1 MLSPPAY
8 SKHSL
13 IVLAFAA
20 LAWSFWFSHGW
31 LVLCAGLALFLFG
44 MQNLEQ
50 GLKSLAGGK
59 LEGWLS
65 QSTATPFKGLL
76 FGTAATFVLQS
87 STLVSLLTIAF
98 LSAGLITLA
107 GSIAVLFGANLGATS
122 GIWLLA
128 MAGQNLSMAPLA
140 MPLLVFGVLL
150 GFAGDKGK
158 AIGRFLLGISLIFL
172 GIDEIKQ
179 GFSSF
184 GDLQLNRYSAE
195 GVRGALLFV
204 GVGTLITV
212 VLQSSHATLMLT
224 LAALANQQLELPQ
237 ALAIAIGSN
246 VGSAVSTAVMGMI
259 GSARPGQR
267 LAVAHVVFNCTTAVI
282 AFLLLAPMTWGVQ
295 QTAAAVG
302 LGDNPLI
309 QLAMFHTLFNVM
321 GVLVFWPLQR
331 QLARALE
338 RWLPDLQE
346 PEVLIAT
353 HTEQVAQTTR
363 ARYLQPAALQS
374 VESACSAVSKEL
386 QHMGRLGLEVV
397 AHALYAP
404 VQSLQAPLERED
416 PELRLRLQQQA
427 INADVLYKTHIKGVY
442 ADLLEFMGS
451 MVLPMDGAQQ
461 DYWHNSQVAA
471 FQLVEA
477 VKDAHR
483 LQRNMYHYL
492 QGPDDAPARSSYLEL
507 RLHMLQT
514 LRDMRMLSVSDMPEP
529 EWAAQ
534 LQAMDERIAAFD
546 AQFRK
551 HLFAAIRG
559 GLLDSLTV
567 SSLMNDLGFSH
578 SIIQGLRHVL
588 LLGEGHEAARQQQLL
603 MGEAPLIQAA

>member
-1 MLSPPAY
+1 MLSPVY

-20 LAWSFWFSHGW
+20 LAWSFWYSSGW

-59 LEGWLS
+59 LEGWLAK
-65 QSTATPFKGLL
+65 STATPVKGLL

-98 LSAGLITLA
+98 LSAGLITLV

-150 GFAGDKGK
+150 GFSGDKGK
-158 AIGRFLLGISLIFL
+158 ALGRFLLGISLIFL
-172 GIDEIKQ
+172 GIDEIKE

-184 GDLQLNRYSAE
+184 GDLRLDRYSAE
-195 GVRGALLFV
+195 GVKGALLFI

-224 LAALANQQLELPQ
+224 LAALANQQLELSQ
-237 ALAIAIGSN
+237 GLAIAIGSN
-246 VGSAVSTAVMGMI
+246 VGSAVSTGVMGLI
-259 GSARPGQR
+259 GSARVGQR

-282 AFLLLAPMTWGVQ
+282 AFFLLAPMTWLVLQATGWM
-295 QTAAAVG
+295 G
-302 LGDNPLI
+302 WGENKLI

-331 QLARALE
+331 QLAQALE
-338 RWLPDLQE
+338 RCLPDTQE
-346 PEVLIAT
+346 PSVLIDTQTQQAT
-353 HTEQVAQTTR
+353 QITR
-363 ARYLQPAALQS
+363 ARYLKPAALQT
-374 VESACSAVSKEL
+374 VESASKAVSREL

-397 AHALYAP
+397 AHAIYA
-404 VQSLQAPLERED
+404 APDTQGELLRED
-416 PELRLRLQQQA
+416 PELRQRLQQHA
-427 INADVLYKTHIKGVY
+427 VHADVLYKTHIKGVY

-451 MVLPMDGAQQ
+451 MVQPMDVAQQ
-461 DYWHNSQVAA
+461 DFWHNSQVAA

-483 LQRNMYHYL
+483 LQRNMHNYL
-492 QGPDDAPARSSYLEL
+492 QGPDTSVARSSYLEL

-514 LRDMRMLSVSDMPEP
+514 LQEMRALSLSEAQQVQWSH
-529 EWAAQ
+529 Q
-534 LQAMDERIAAFD
+534 LQTLDERIKNFD
-546 AQFRK
+546 VNFRK

-567 SSLMNDLGFSH
+567 SSLMNDLGFAQN
-578 SIIQGLRHVL
+578 IIQGLRHVL

-603 MGEAPLIQAA
+603 MGEDPLIQAV

>member
-1 MLSPPAY
+1 MLSPVS

-13 IVLAFAA
+13 IVLAFTA
-20 LAWSFWFSHGW
+20 LAWSFWYSPGW

-44 MQNLEQ
+44 MQSLEQ

-59 LEGWLS
+59 LEHMLAR
-65 QSTATPFKGLL
+65 STATSFKGLL

-98 LSAGLITLA
+98 LSAGLISLA

-128 MAGQNLSMAPLA
+128 LAGQNISMSKVA

-150 GFAGDKGK
+150 GFSGDKGK

-172 GIDEIKQ
+172 GIDEIKE

-184 GDLQLNRYSAE
+184 GDLRLDRYSAQ
-195 GVRGALLFV
+195 GMQGALLFI

-224 LAALANQQLELPQ
+224 LAALASQQLELTQ
-237 ALAIAIGSN
+237 ALSIAIGSN
-246 VGSAVSTAVMGMI
+246 VGSAVSTGVMGMI
-259 GSARPGQR
+259 GSARSGQR
-267 LAVAHVVFNCTTAVI
+267 LAVAHMVFNCTTAVI
-282 AFLLLAPMTWGVQ
+282 AFFLLAPMTWLVILATGWMGMGHN
-295 QTAAAVG
+295 T
-302 LGDNPLI
+302 LI

-321 GVLVFWPLQR
+321 GVLVFWPFQL

-338 RWLPDLQE
+338 HWLPDLQE
-346 PEVLIAT
+346 PAVLIAT
-353 HTEQVAQTTR
+353 GYEQAAHTTR
-363 ARYLQPAALQS
+363 ARYLKPAALQT
-374 VESACSAVSKEL
+374 VESASSAVSKEL
-386 QHMGRLGLEVV
+386 QHMGRLALEVV

-404 VQSLQAPLERED
+404 PDMRAALERED
-416 PELRLRLQQQA
+416 ADLRQRLQQQA

-451 MVLPMDGAQQ
+451 MVQPLSSAQQ
-461 DYWHNSQVAA
+461 DFWQSSQVAA

-483 LQRNMYHYL
+483 LQRNMHKFL
-492 QGPDDAPARSSYLEL
+492 QGPEDDAARSSYLEL
-507 RLHMLQT
+507 RLHLLQT
-514 LRDMRMLSVSDMPEP
+514 LRDMHTLSVADIPE
-529 EWAAQ
+529 AQ
-534 LQAMDERIAAFD
+534 WVQELQALDESIAAFD

-551 HLFAAIRG
+551 HLFASIRA
-559 GLLDSLTV
+559 GLLDSLTA
-567 SSLMNDLGFSH
+567 SSLMNDLGFAQ
-578 SIIQGLRHVL
+578 SIIQGLRQVL
-588 LLGEGHEAARQQQLL
+588 LLGEGHEAVRQQQLL
-603 MGEAPLIQAA
+603 LGETPLIQSV

>member
-1 MLSPPAY
+1 MLSPVY

-20 LAWSFWFSHGW
+20 LAWSFWFSSGW

-59 LEGWLS
+59 LEGWLAK
-65 QSTATPFKGLL
+65 STATPFKGLM

-98 LSAGLITLA
+98 LSAGLITLV

-150 GFAGDKGK
+150 GFSGDKGK

-172 GIDEIKQ
+172 GIDEIKT

-184 GDLQLNRYSAE
+184 GDLRLDPFWGD
-195 GVRGALLFV
+195 GVKGALLFI
-204 GVGTLITV
+204 GGGTRITV
-212 VLQSSHATLMLT
+212 VPQSSHATLMLT

-246 VGSAVSTAVMGMI
+246 VGSAVSTGVMGII
-259 GSARPGQR
+259 GSARTGQR

-282 AFLLLAPMTWGVQ
+282 AFSLLSPMTWLVLQGSD
-295 QTAAAVG
+295 TLG
-302 LGDNPLI
+302 FGDNKLL

-321 GVLVFWPLQR
+321 GVLVFWPFQQ
-331 QLARALE
+331 QLAKALE
-338 RWLPDLQE
+338 RWLPDTQE
-346 PEVLIAT
+346 PSVLIDT
-353 HTEQVAQTTR
+353 QTEQATQITR
-363 ARYLQPAALQS
+363 ARYLRPAALQT
-374 VESACSAVSKEL
+374 VESASKAVSREL

-404 VQSLQAPLERED
+404 ADMRSELQRED
-416 PELRLRLQQQA
+416 PELRQRLQQHA
-427 INADVLYKTHIKGVY
+427 IHADVLYKTHIKGVY

-451 MVLPMDGAQQ
+451 MVQPMDGTQQ
-461 DYWHNSQVAA
+461 DFWHNSQVAA

-483 LQRNMYHYL
+483 LQRNMHKYL
-492 QGPDDAPARSSYLEL
+492 QGPDDSVARSSYLEL

-514 LRDMRMLSVSDMPEP
+514 LQEMRALSLSDIPEAQ
-529 EWAAQ
+529 WSSQ
-534 LQAMDERIAAFD
+534 LQALDERIASFD
-546 AQFRK
+546 TSFRK
-551 HLFAAIRG
+551 HLFASIRG
-559 GLLDSLTV
+559 GLVDSLTV
-567 SSLMNDLGFSH
+567 SSLMNDLGFAH
-578 SIIQGLRHVL
+578 SIIHGLRHVL

-603 MGEAPLIQAA
+603 MGEGPLIQPA